1 MIKRRWVR
9 KTLGKNI
16 FTRVLCKLLD
26 PCRNLNP
33 QGSDNDRGFVIIPF
47 IMRLNGCLVWISKWT
62 PTLKRHKTGYQTWR
76 RVEFKP
82 LVSDL
87 KCGNFVYYCEI
98 LRCVHFQP
106 VTLRYSRIQMLR
118 NTGGG
123 SNLFGHDITDSLW
136 QSKILCL
143 MFWFCFVIIYLKIN
157 LKATMTSLDC
167 NGSFSFIYDE

>member
-82 LVSDL
+82 PSVWFEVWKLRILLWNIKVCPFSTCHFTLFTDTNASQYRWGFKSFWSRYHNENRIAKPFVSVSRAAL
-87 KCGNFVYYCEI
+87 FCLQTIFV
-98 LRCVHFQP
+98 
-106 VTLRYSRIQMLR
+106 RY
-118 NTGGG
+118 
-123 SNLFGHDITDSLW
+123 
-136 QSKILCL
+136 LCAI
-143 MFWFCFVIIYLKIN
+143 VVKRH
-157 LKATMTSLDC
+157 
-167 NGSFSFIYDE
+167 